1 MAGQIRDDVTGS
13 VREPDIE
20 LGDGIV
26 LVNPLGQMWYWVCTR
41 CDAFSPLMIQGDA
54 ETRAIEHS
62 AGCEGVSHER

>member
-1 MAGQIRDDVTGS
+1 MADQIRGDVTGS

-41 CDAFSPLMIQGDA
+41 CDAFSPLTTRVNA
-54 ETRAIEHS
+54 ETEAIKHTP
-62 AGCEGVSHER
+62 GCKTRK